1 MIVSPLAWIAW
12 ALAAL
17 AVALAARN
25 PYSEAVLLLI
35 VANTWLA
42 SRARIAF
49 PLRMALLLGVLP
61 VLLSLAG
68 SRFGAHPLFSIPS
81 AVPLIGGRWT
91 VEAALFGAMTGAA
104 LFLTVTILAILQARV
119 RTADV
124 LAVLPRPLYR
134 TGSALALALAFVPQT
149 VLTLRGILEVRRVRG
164 AARGWRAAPSLFMP
178 LLLTMLERS
187 LQYAESL
194 DARGFAGRRRS
205 RYRPVRWLPGDT
217 IVLGGALL
225 AGASLFLNAPAT
237 YDPYTGLVPDV
248 PTVASLA
255 TLFPLA
261 IPALLETWF
270 PRDAADHA

>member
-1 MIVSPLAWIAW
+1 MVGPLAWIGW

-49 PLRMALLLGVLP
+49 PLRMALLLGALP

-81 AVPLIGGRWT
+81 AIPLIGGRWT
-91 VEAALFGAMTGAA
+91 IEAALFGALTGAA

-124 LAVLPRPLYR
+124 LAILPRPLYR

-149 VLTLRGILEVRRVRG
+149 VFTVRGILEVRRVRG
-164 AARGWRAAPSLFMP
+164 AAGGWRATPSLFMP
-178 LLLTMLERS
+178 LLLTVLERS

-194 DARGFAGRRRS
+194 DARGFAGSRRS
-205 RYRPVRWLPGDT
+205 RYRPVRWRPGDI
-217 IVLGGALL
+217 IVLGGAVL
-225 AGASLFLNAPAT
+225 AAASLFVNAPTT
-237 YDPYTGLVPDV
+237 YDPYTRLVPDL
-248 PTVASLA
+248 PTATSLA
-255 TLFPLA
+255 ALLPLA

-270 PRDAADHA
+270 TRDATDHP